1 MTHDLDLEDQVANSF
16 GGWVIEF
23 GTLTVD
29 CRDEEDAKRIVR
41 RLDYRA
47 EVVVR
52 TAYGVLPG
60 KRFEDADLTRWLSE

>member
-1 MTHDLDLEDQVANSF
+1 MTHGLDLEDRVANSF

-41 RLDYRA
+41 RLHHRA
-47 EVVVR
+47 KSPERR
-52 TAYGVLPG
+52 TGYYPENG
-60 KRFEDADLTRWLSE
+60 